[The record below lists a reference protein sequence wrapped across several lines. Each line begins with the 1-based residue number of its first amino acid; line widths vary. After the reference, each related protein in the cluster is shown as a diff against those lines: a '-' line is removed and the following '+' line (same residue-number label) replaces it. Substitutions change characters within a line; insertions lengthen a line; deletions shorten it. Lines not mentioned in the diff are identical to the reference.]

1 MVDLNG
7 DLVIFLNLEFDS
19 MVKNLNNATFY
30 LLYYIIFMKENAVV
44 DVNRDLVI
52 FSSKNQT
59 NILFSF
65 FLRTE
70 FDSYIFHFSSQPQI
84 WLRFFFK
91 P

>member
-7 DLVIFLNLEFDS
+7 DLVIFLTLEFDS

-52 FSSKNQT
+52 FLARIRQ
-59 NILFSF
+59 IYFFPFFSARNLTHVF
-65 FLRTE
+65 FIFLLNLK
-70 FDSYIFHFSSQPQI
+70 FD
-84 WLRFFFK
+84 
-91 P
+91 